1 MRLLFFCSLLLSF
14 QSYSHASVDIFPVFD
29 NSKARYI
36 SLENVLNRIRE
47 LKTISHVKYGEAVD
61 YYFTKFIQRGKNNL
75 IEKLE
80 EFSLD
85 PNCPAKNRTK
95 INEYIQRIRSLQIG
109 EKSPDFLVGD
119 FKLSN
124 FKSEKS
130 SILVLFYSPSC
141 FHCTELLI
149 DLIPYSEKENLP
161 VIALQI
167 DEDIN
172 PFVFPKNWISVKANA
187 EIRRIYGVIST
198 PSLFLLNSKSKRIS
212 LIPENL
218 SEIKKSAHL
227 FEKN

>member
-1 MRLLFFCSLLLSF
+1 MRQLFFCLLFLSYH
-14 QSYSHASVDIFPVFD
+14 SYSQASADMFPVFD
-29 NSKARYI
+29 KTKTSYI
-36 SLENVLNRIRE
+36 SLENVLNQIRE
-47 LKTISHVKYGEAVD
+47 LKSISPIKYGEAVD
-61 YYFTKFIQRGKNNL
+61 YYFTKFAQRGKNNL

-85 PNCPAKNRTK
+85 PSCPAINKVK
-95 INEYIQRIRSLQIG
+95 INELIQRIRTLQID
-109 EKSPDFLVGD
+109 KTAPDIQVGD
-119 FKLSN
+119 FRLSN

-130 SILVLFYSPSC
+130 SILLLFYSPSC
-141 FHCTELLI
+141 FHCIELLI

-218 SEIKKSAHL
+218 SEIRKSEHL
-227 FEKN
+227 F